1 MYDTIMSIQSSIN
14 ILKITFN
21 NNVKNLLNY
30 CNARI
35 KNIINSKL
43 SIINKNNN
51 IKQIQNYFNI
61 NYNNL
66 QNKLNL
72 DIKEAQAQAQAQ
84 AQANKV
90 NKNAL
95 LIGCNYIG
103 TQNELNGCIND
114 VENIQNKLKNQ
125 YGFNNI
131 LIMTDNTSK
140 KPTKANI
147 LDEIKVLLNNSK
159 SGDKLLLGFSGH
171 GTYTRDTSGDEK
183 DGLDEMFVPLD
194 FNCISDDE
202 IKILIN
208 NNLKK
213 DVTLFA
219 LFDCCYSGT
228 ILDLHYQYLDSEN
241 YDNFTE
247 NTKETE
253 TIGNVI
259 MISGCMDNQT
269 SADAYINSKYQGA
282 MTWSFLDTLNKNPNL
297 TWKELIT
304 NMRSSLKTSEYEQIP
319 QLSSGKQ
326 LDLTT
331 KICLL

>member
-1 MYDTIMSIQSSIN
+1 MSIQSSIN

-103 TQNELNGCIND
+103 TQNELSGCIND

-159 SGDKLLLGFSGH
+159 SGDKLFLGFSGH

-183 DGLDEMFVPLD
+183 DGRDEMFVAID